1 MASDGLTQVPLVGHH
16 LKAEVGT
23 EGLGVGE
30 NCGVPKASG
39 RESMIR
45 SDYIDHGR
53 SSRAIIMT
61 KGRTLHCERET
72 GGSPFE
78 QKNDRPD
85 GKIPNG
91 SVTPSVSCE
100 LGLIETTEPTG
111 GTQKGEYWGGPTNGQ
126 AAACRRRPRR

>member
-1 MASDGLTQVPLVGHH
+1 MKGRFPEKSEDIKIRMWRVWVNTSTFGGSPF
-16 LKAEVGT
+16 KVGT
-23 EGLGVGE
+23 EGPGVGE

-72 GGSPFE
+72 GG
-78 QKNDRPD
+78 
-85 GKIPNG
+85 
-91 SVTPSVSCE
+91 VT
-100 LGLIETTEPTG
+100 I
-111 GTQKGEYWGGPTNGQ
+111 
-126 AAACRRRPRR
+126 

>member
-1 MASDGLTQVPLVGHH
+1 MQSGMFTHPYLTSKEGFGEVWVNTSTFGGSPF
-16 LKAEVGT
+16 KVGT

-72 GGSPFE
+72 GG
-78 QKNDRPD
+78 
-85 GKIPNG
+85 
-91 SVTPSVSCE
+91 VT
-100 LGLIETTEPTG
+100 I
-111 GTQKGEYWGGPTNGQ
+111 
-126 AAACRRRPRR
+126 

>member
-1 MASDGLTQVPLVGHH
+1 MLSRPEALGTPQFSPTPSPSVPTLNGDPPKKLVLTHYSPNPYLTSKEGFGEVWVNTSTFGGSPF
-16 LKAEVGT
+16 KVGT

-45 SDYIDHGR
+45 SDYVDHGR

-72 GGSPFE
+72 GG
-78 QKNDRPD
+78 
-85 GKIPNG
+85 
-91 SVTPSVSCE
+91 VT
-100 LGLIETTEPTG
+100 I
-111 GTQKGEYWGGPTNGQ
+111 
-126 AAACRRRPRR
+126 

>member
-1 MASDGLTQVPLVGHH
+1 M
-16 LKAEVGT
+16 GT

-45 SDYIDHGR
+45 SDYVDHGR

-78 QKNDRPD
+78 TKKKKSYRPD

-91 SVTPSVSCE
+91 SVTPDIDRAPLLQV
-100 LGLIETTEPTG
+100 LFLA
-111 GTQKGEYWGGPTNGQ
+111 YFLV
-126 AAACRRRPRR
+126 R